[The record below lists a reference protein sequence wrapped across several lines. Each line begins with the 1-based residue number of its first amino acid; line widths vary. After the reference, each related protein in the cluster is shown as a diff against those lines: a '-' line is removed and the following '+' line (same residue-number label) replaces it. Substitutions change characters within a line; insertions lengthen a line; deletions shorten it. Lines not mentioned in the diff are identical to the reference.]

1 MKAGVQNFER
11 KLKRHQGCQ
20 SWAQQILCNYAL
32 PVCQGGGD
40 ILSLCLCS
48 WLCTTSSSVQWLQFF
63 ISKLT
68 YIERLSTQ
76 HNCSPSLVSCAWARD
91 SFVTGLQVNTVLH
104 TGLFLSFSSISHVCV
119 LFASSIRFFALISA
133 HLVHQRV
140 LWRHLQHNLWE
151 SCFDLVAGYHSRALQ
166 VDLMDLMFT
175 LSSCESELGATCG
188 EGRECVEGL
197 SNFMF
202 DPWPEGT
209 VSSWVIS
216 LCSLGW
222 CPLLVAGD
230 SCSNFHLT
238 LFFVTPCPNVVD
250 ASVLWWEC
258 HQFPWLHTSVHL
270 SLNA

>member
-1 MKAGVQNFER
+1 MHFRCVKEEVTYS
-11 KLKRHQGCQ
+11 LCGCGPDCA
-20 SWAQQILCNYAL
+20 SLPVLCNDCNFLY
-32 PVCQGGGD
+32 PSWPTQID
-40 ILSLCLCS
+40 CL
-48 WLCTTSSSVQWLQFF
+48 
-63 ISKLT
+63 
-68 YIERLSTQ
+68 LSTIVLLFWLAVPGLMTPLWLDVSAQ
-76 HNCSPSLVSCAWARD
+76 LLRLVCKVD
-91 SFVTGLQVNTVLH
+91 TVLH
-104 TGLFLSFSSISHVCV
+104 TRLFLSFSSISHVLV
-119 LFASSIRFFALISA
+119 LFASIHFFALISA

-151 SCFDLVAGYHSRALQ
+151 SCFDLVAGYHSRAFQ

-175 LSSCESELGATCG
+175 LSSCESELGATCR
-188 EGRECVEGL
+188 EGRESVEGL

-230 SCSNFHLT
+230 SYSNFHLT
-238 LFFVTPCPNVVD
+238 LLFVTPCPNVVH

-258 HQFPWLHTSVHL
+258 HQFPWLRTSGHL

>member
-1 MKAGVQNFER
+1 VT
-11 KLKRHQGCQ
+11 GC
-20 SWAQQILCNYAL
+20 
-32 PVCQGGGD
+32 
-40 ILSLCLCS
+40 
-48 WLCTTSSSVQWLQFF
+48 F
-63 ISKLT
+63 
-68 YIERLSTQ
+68 ST
-76 HNCSPSLVSCAWARD
+76 V
-91 SFVTGLQVNTVLH
+91 VETGLQVKTVLH

-151 SCFDLVAGYHSRALQ
+151 SCFDLVTGYHSRALQ

-175 LSSCESELGATCG
+175 LSSCESELGATCR

-216 LCSLGW
+216 LYSLG
-222 CPLLVAGD
+222 
-230 SCSNFHLT
+230 
-238 LFFVTPCPNVVD
+238 
-250 ASVLWWEC
+250 
-258 HQFPWLHTSVHL
+258 
-270 SLNA
+270 

>member
-1 MKAGVQNFER
+1 MIPLWLVC
-11 KLKRHQGCQ
+11 KLTLYYIQGCFCHFPRYHM
-20 SWAQQILCNYAL
+20 SVYYLLL
-32 PVCQGGGD
+32 PFT
-40 ILSLCLCS
+40 SLP
-48 WLCTTSSSVQWLQFF
+48 WLVLIWF
-63 ISKLT
+63 IK
-68 YIERLSTQ
+68 E
-76 HNCSPSLVSCAWARD
+76 
-91 SFVTGLQVNTVLH
+91 
-104 TGLFLSFSSISHVCV
+104 FSG
-119 LFASSIRFFALISA
+119 F
-133 HLVHQRV
+133 
-140 LWRHLQHNLWE
+140 HLQHNLWE

-222 CPLLVAGD
+222 WPLLVAGD

-258 HQFPWLHTSVHL
+258 HQFPWLHTSGHL